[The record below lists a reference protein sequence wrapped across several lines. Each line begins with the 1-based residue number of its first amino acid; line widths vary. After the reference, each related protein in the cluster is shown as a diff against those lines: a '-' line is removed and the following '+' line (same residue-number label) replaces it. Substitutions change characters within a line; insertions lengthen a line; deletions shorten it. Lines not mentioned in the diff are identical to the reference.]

1 MVELTKALVKFH
13 MEVGKIKKDASNPF
27 FNSKYASLSNILDVI
42 TPVLVTCDLNI
53 MQMPVGEGKL
63 KTILSHTSG
72 ESVESE
78 FDMHIVKRDPQAMG
92 SAITYARRYA
102 LGSILNLNIEDD
114 DDGNNAKPSADYKH
128 PVTSSK
134 PPSAPR
140 SETTPDGEDKPWLNA
155 TDKSGALTELGKQVA
170 FAIIDGKRTWDELYL
185 KNKISKKDKQA
196 IEDHIDSLTKPKQ
209 AIVNDLVEDDSDLP
223 F

>member
-72 ESVESE
+72 ESLESE

-114 DDGNNAKPSADYKH
+114 DDANSAKSSADYKQDSYKA
-128 PVTSSK
+128 PT
-134 PPSAPR
+134 APR
-140 SETTPDGEDKPWLNA
+140 KDTTDSGGEKDWLNA
-155 TDKSGALTELGKQVA
+155 TDKSGAITDLGKQVA
-170 FAIIDGKRTWDELYL
+170 FAIIDGKRTWDDLYL
-185 KNKISKKDKQA
+185 KYKISKKDKSA
-196 IEDHIDSLTKPKQ
+196 IEAHIESLSKPKINSIQ
-209 AIVNDLVEDDSDLP
+209 SDTIDDEMLP